1 MSTRCSLLA
10 SLASLASVA
19 SLAPLA
25 PLAMAQAPDD
35 TVRVGDR
42 VLLRVEPGL
51 TDSARQQSDTLA
63 VTPGPALLLPGVGE
77 LSLAGV
83 RRVDIE
89 PYLTRQLARFLKNPE
104 VHARVLVRLSILGE
118 VARPGFY
125 AVPADAAVTDA
136 IMAAG
141 GPTRDSK
148 VGGARIERDAVQL
161 WSGEQVQ
168 GAIARGLTLDQMKLR
183 SGDCII
189 VRRRHDAATTAQI
202 FGILLT
208 LPAAIYGLTKLF

>member
-1 MSTRCSLLA
+1 MSTRSSLLA
-10 SLASLASVA
+10 SLAL
-19 SLAPLA
+19 LAPPALA
-25 PLAMAQAPDD
+25 QSPDD

-42 VLLRVEPGL
+42 VLLLVEPGL
-51 TDSARQQSDTLA
+51 SDSARQQSDTFT

-83 RRVDIE
+83 RRVDVE
-89 PYLTRQLARFLKNPE
+89 PYLTRQLARFLRKPE

-125 AVPADAAVTDA
+125 AVPADAVVSDA

-148 VGGARIERDAVQL
+148 VGNARIERDAVQL
-161 WSGEQVQ
+161 WSGSQLQ
-168 GAIARGLTLDQMKLR
+168 DAIARGLTVDQMKLR

-189 VRRRHDAATTAQI
+189 VPRRHDAATTAQV

>member
-10 SLASLASVA
+10 SVA
-19 SLAPLA
+19 SLALLA

-63 VTPGPALLLPGVGE
+63 VLLLPGVGE

-83 RRVDIE
+83 RRVEIE

-125 AVPADAAVTDA
+125 AVPADAAVSDA

-148 VGGARIERDAVQL
+148 MGSARIERDAVQL
-161 WSGEQVQ
+161 WSGSQLQ
-168 GAIARGLTLDQMKLR
+168 NAIARGLTVDQMRLR
-183 SGDCII
+183 SGDCVI
-189 VRRRHDAATTAQI
+189 VPRRHDAATTAQVL
-202 FGILLT
+202 GILLT
-208 LPAAIYGLTKLF
+208 LPAAIYGLTRLF

>member
-10 SLASLASVA
+10 SVA
-19 SLAPLA
+19 SLALLA

-125 AVPADAAVTDA
+125 AVPADAAVSDA

-148 VGGARIERDAVQL
+148 SAAVEGRVWKSPTSPAL
-161 WSGEQVQ
+161 P
-168 GAIARGLTLDQMKLR
+168 
-183 SGDCII
+183 
-189 VRRRHDAATTAQI
+189 TASC
-202 FGILLT
+202 LNSDST
-208 LPAAIYGLTKLF
+208 SA

>member
-1 MSTRCSLLA
+1 MSTRSSLLA
-10 SLASLASVA
+10 SLAL
-19 SLAPLA
+19 LAPPALA
-25 PLAMAQAPDD
+25 QSPDD

-51 TDSARQQSDTLA
+51 TDSARQQSDTFT
-63 VTPGPALLLPGVGE
+63 VTPGPALLLPGIGE

-89 PYLTRQLARFLKNPE
+89 PYLTRRLARFLRDPA